1 MNRRTMVIG
10 AILALVAMVCFIVAV
25 PIYRKY
31 SIKPASAT
39 LRERTKKVVEENP
52 QLKPDWDKAME
63 DGVLTWPEANS
74 ILEKVGQKAE
84 PEP

>member
-1 MNRRTMVIG
+1 MVIG
-10 AILALVAMVCFIVAV
+10 AILTLVAMACFVVAI

-31 SIKPASAT
+31 SIKPASAS

-52 QLKPDWDKAME
+52 QLQADWDRAMQ

-74 ILEKVGQKAE
+74 ILEKVGQKAD

>member
-1 MNRRTMVIG
+1 MKRRTMVIG
-10 AILALVAMVCFIVAV
+10 AILTLVAMAIFIVAI

-39 LRERTKKVVEENP
+39 LQEKTKKVVEENP

>member
-1 MNRRTMVIG
+1 MVVG
-10 AILALVAMVCFIVAV
+10 AILALVAMACFVVAV

-31 SIKPASAT
+31 ALKPCSAS
-39 LRERTKKVVEENP
+39 LRERTQKVVEQNP
-52 QLKPDWDKAME
+52 QLRADWDKAME

>member
-1 MNRRTMVIG
+1 MKRRTMVIG
-10 AILALVAMVCFIVAV
+10 AILALLAMAIFVVAV

-31 SIKPASAT
+31 SIKPASAS

-52 QLKPDWDKAME
+52 QLQADWDRAMQ

>member
-1 MNRRTMVIG
+1 MVIG
-10 AILALVAMVCFIVAV
+10 AILALVAMACFVVAI

-31 SIKPASAT
+31 ALKPASAS

-52 QLKPDWDKAME
+52 QLQPDWDRAMQ

-84 PEP
+84 QEP

>member
-1 MNRRTMVIG
+1 MVIG
-10 AILALVAMVCFIVAV
+10 AILTLAAMAIFIVAV

-39 LRERTKKVVEENP
+39 LRERTKKVVEQHPEL
-52 QLKPDWDKAME
+52 QPDWDRAMQ

-74 ILEKVGQKAE
+74 ILEKVGEKAE